1 MRSGRKAA
9 YNEHRKMRETDNMC
23 GIIGYTGKDNAEKIM
38 LDALELLEYRGY
50 DSAGIALLNKG
61 RTQILKRAGRVKEL
75 RELCAR
81 ERPLGQCGIGHTRW
95 ATHGGVCDENAHPH
109 RFGKITLIHNGIIE
123 NYRELIEKYSL
134 EGKLKSETDS
144 EVVAAVVEHF
154 YQGDPYSAIRRTV
167 LKLKGTFALAILFD
181 DQEDKIFAVRNV
193 SPIVAA
199 VTKDGTIL
207 ASDVTAIAP
216 FTSDYFVLPE
226 FHVACLTR
234 DNIEMFDLSGD
245 HVEIQWLKMDWDVS
259 RSGKG
264 GYPFYMEKEIMEQ
277 PQVIRETIMPRIKD
291 GNPDFSQE
299 GIPDEMLR
307 ACKRICVIACGT
319 AMHAGLVGKSLIQ
332 AMIGIHVDVVMASEF
347 MYNDPVVNKDTLVVA
362 ISQSGETIDT
372 LEALKFARKCGSPS
386 ISIVNVRGASIARAS
401 EYVIYTNAGP
411 EIAVASTKA
420 YTTQLA
426 VLYLLTARM
435 AMARKLWQEEELSDF
450 MKELQRVPQ
459 VMERILET
467 KEEIHRLAGTILNAR
482 DVFMIGRGL
491 DYSILLEGSLKLKEV
506 SYIHSEAYASGEL
519 KHGTIAL
526 ITEDTPVIAV
536 VTQEKL
542 KSKELSNIREVQS
555 RGARVLLLIKENE
568 TMDEKGQ
575 WSCVYRLPRMADP
588 FMVMPASIVLQMIA
602 YYVSLDKGLDVD
614 KPRNLAKV
622 VTVE

>member
-1 MRSGRKAA
+1 
-9 YNEHRKMRETDNMC
+9 MC
-23 GIIGYTGKDNAEKIM
+23 GIIGYTGKRDAKDIM

-50 DSAGIALLNKG
+50 DSAGIAILKEG
-61 RTQILKRAGRVKEL
+61 KTQIVKRAGRVRDL
-75 RELCAR
+75 RQLC
-81 ERPLGQCGIGHTRW
+81 EEKHPEGNCGIGHTRW
-95 ATHGGVCDENAHPH
+95 ATHGGVCDQNAHPH
-109 RFGKITLIHNGIIE
+109 QFGKVTLIHNGIIE
-123 NYRELIEKYSL
+123 NHRELTEKYEL
-134 EGKLKSETDS
+134 DGKLKSETDS
-144 EVVAAVVEHF
+144 EVVAAVLEHF

-167 LKLKGTFALAILFD
+167 LKLKGTFALAILFE
-181 DQEDKIFAVRNV
+181 DQPGKIFAVRNV

-199 VTKDGTIL
+199 KTEDGAIL
-207 ASDVTAIAP
+207 SSDVAAIVP
-216 FTSDYFVLPE
+216 FTKDYFVLPE
-226 FHVACLTR
+226 FHVVCLSE
-234 DNIEMFDLSGD
+234 NGVEMYDLSGD
-245 HVEIQWLKMDWDVS
+245 PAQIEWLKVDWDVT
-259 RSGKG
+259 RSSKG

-277 PQVIRETIMPRIKD
+277 PQVINDTILPRIKN
-291 GNPDFSQE
+291 GMPDFTEE
-299 GIPDEMLR
+299 GISDQVL
-307 ACKRICVIACGT
+307 ADCKRICVIACGT

-332 AMIGIHVDVVMASEF
+332 SMIGIHVDVVMASEF
-347 MYNDPVVNKDTLVVA
+347 MYNDPVVDKDTLVLA

-386 ISIVNVRGASIARAS
+386 ISIVNVKGASIARAS
-401 EYVIYTNAGP
+401 EHVIYTYAGP

-435 AMARKLWQEEELSDF
+435 AIARNLWDQQQIKNFMSELC
-450 MKELQRVPQ
+450 RVPS
-459 VMERILET
+459 VMEQVLER
-467 KEEIHRLAGTILNAR
+467 KEEIHRLAGAILNAD

-491 DYSILLEGSLKLKEV
+491 DYSILLEGSLKLKEI

-526 ITEDTPVIAV
+526 ITEETPVVAV

-555 RGARVLLLIKENE
+555 RGARVVLLIKENE
-568 TMDEKGQ
+568 ELEDDDKFG
-575 WSCVYRLPRMADP
+575 SVFRLPVMQDS
-588 FMVMPASIVLQMIA
+588 FMVMPVSIVLQLIA

>member
-1 MRSGRKAA
+1 
-9 YNEHRKMRETDNMC
+9 MC
-23 GIIGYTGKDNAEKIM
+23 GIIGYTGKGNAREIM

-50 DSAGIALLNKG
+50 DSAGIALLSGG
-61 RTQILKRAGRVKEL
+61 RTQIVKRAGRVKDL
-75 RELCAR
+75 RRLCAEKKPEGR
-81 ERPLGQCGIGHTRW
+81 CGIGHTRW

-109 RFGKITLIHNGIIE
+109 RFGRITLIHNGIIE
-123 NYRELIEKYSL
+123 NYRELTEKYSL
-134 EGKLKSETDS
+134 EKELVSETDS
-144 EVVAAVVEHF
+144 EVVAAVLEHF
-154 YQGDPYSAIRRTV
+154 YTGDPYSAIRRTV
-167 LKLKGTFALAILFD
+167 LKLKGTFALAIMFD
-181 DQEDKIFAVRNV
+181 DQPDRIYAVRNV

-199 VTKDGTIL
+199 VTEDGAIL
-207 ASDVTAIAP
+207 SSDVAAIVP
-216 FTSDYFVLPE
+216 FTADYFVMPE
-226 FHVACLTR
+226 FHVVCLSP
-234 DNIEMFDLSGD
+234 DGVEMFDLSGD
-245 HVEIQWLKMDWDVS
+245 KAQIEWQKVDWDMS

-277 PQVIRETIMPRIKD
+277 PQVVRETILPRIKD
-291 GNPDFSQE
+291 GRPDFSGE
-299 GIPDEMLR
+299 GISDEIL
-307 ACKRICVIACGT
+307 AECKRICVIACGT

-347 MYNDPVVNKDTLVVA
+347 MYNDPVVDKDTLVIA

-386 ISIVNVRGASIARAS
+386 ISIVNVKGASIARAS
-401 EYVIYTNAGP
+401 EHVIYTCAGP

-426 VLYLLTARM
+426 VLYLITARM
-435 AMARKLWQEEELSDF
+435 AMARGLWSQEKVTGFID
-450 MKELQRVPQ
+450 ELQRVPE
-459 VMERILET
+459 VMERVLED
-467 KEEIHRLAGTILNAR
+467 KEEIHRLAGTVLNAR

-536 VTQEKL
+536 VTQDKL

-555 RGARVLLLIKENE
+555 RGARVVLLIKENE
-568 TMDEKGQ
+568 TLDEGGQ
-575 WSCVYRLPRMADP
+575 WSCVYRLPRMEDP
-588 FMVMPASIVLQMIA
+588 FMVMPASVVLQLIA
-602 YYVSLDKGLDVD
+602 YFVSLDKGLDVD

>member
-1 MRSGRKAA
+1 
-9 YNEHRKMRETDNMC
+9 MC
-23 GIIGYTGKDNAEKIM
+23 GIIGYTGRNDAKDIM

-50 DSAGIALLNKG
+50 DSAGIALLG
-61 RTQILKRAGRVKEL
+61 EEGTQIFKCAGRVKDL
-75 RELCAR
+75 RNLCSEKKPA
-81 ERPLGQCGIGHTRW
+81 GCCGIGHTRW
-95 ATHGGVCDENAHPH
+95 ATHGGVCNENAHPH
-109 RFGKITLIHNGIIE
+109 RFGQITLIHNGIIE
-123 NYRELIEKYSL
+123 NYRELTEKYGL
-134 EGKLKSETDS
+134 EGKLESETDS
-144 EVVAAVVEHF
+144 EVVAAVLEHF
-154 YQGDPYSAIRRTV
+154 YTGDPYSAIRRTV
-167 LKLKGTFALAILFD
+167 LKIKGTFALAIMFD
-181 DQEDKIFAVRNV
+181 DQPGKIYAVRNV

-199 VTKDGTIL
+199 ATKDGAIL
-207 ASDVTAIAP
+207 SSDVAAIVP
-216 FTSDYFVLPE
+216 FTMDYFVMPE
-226 FHVACLTR
+226 FHVVCLSQ
-234 DNIEMFDLSGD
+234 DHIEMFDLSGD
-245 HVEIQWLKMDWDVS
+245 KAEIEWLKVDWDVS
-259 RSGKG
+259 RSSKG
-264 GYPFYMEKEIMEQ
+264 GYPFFMEKEIMEQ
-277 PQVIRETIMPRIKD
+277 PQVIGDTIFPRIREGK
-291 GNPDFSQE
+291 PDFSEE
-299 GIPDEMLR
+299 GIPDNILSD
-307 ACKRICVIACGT
+307 CKRICVIACGT

-332 AMIGIHVDVVMASEF
+332 ALIGIHVDVVMASEF
-347 MYNDPVVNKDTLVVA
+347 MYNDPVVDKDTLVIA

-386 ISIVNVRGASIARAS
+386 ISIVNVKGASIARAS
-401 EYVIYTNAGP
+401 EYVIYTSAGP

-435 AMARKLWQEEELSDF
+435 AMARGLWSGQELSDY
-450 MKELQRVPQ
+450 MKELSRIPEVMAQ
-459 VMERILET
+459 VLEK
-467 KEEIHRLAGTILNAR
+467 KEEIHRLAGSILNAK

-526 ITEDTPVIAV
+526 ITEDTPVVAV

-568 TMDEKGQ
+568 ELEDDGRFAN
-575 WSCVYRLPRMADP
+575 VFRLPVMADT
-588 FMVMPASIVLQMIA
+588 FMVMPASIVLQLIA

>member
-1 MRSGRKAA
+1 
-9 YNEHRKMRETDNMC
+9 MC
-23 GIIGYTGKDNAEKIM
+23 GIIGYTGKEDAREIM

-50 DSAGIALLNKG
+50 DSAGIALLNENG
-61 RTQILKRAGRVKEL
+61 TQIVKRAGRVKDL
-75 RELCAR
+75 RNLCK
-81 ERPLGQCGIGHTRW
+81 EKKPVGCCGIGHTRW

-109 RFGKITLIHNGIIE
+109 RFGRITLIHNGIIE
-123 NYRELIEKYSL
+123 NYRELTEKYAL
-134 EGKLKSETDS
+134 EGKLASETDS
-144 EVVAAVVEHF
+144 EVVAAVLEHF
-154 YQGDPYSAIRRTV
+154 YEGDPYSAIRKTV
-167 LKLKGTFALAILFD
+167 LKLKGTFALAIMFD
-181 DQEDKIFAVRNV
+181 DQPGKIYAVRNV

-199 VTKDGTIL
+199 VTEDGAML
-207 ASDVTAIAP
+207 SSDVAAIVP
-216 FTSDYFVLPE
+216 FTTDYFVVPE
-226 FHVACLTR
+226 FHVICLST
-234 DNIEMFDLSGD
+234 DGIEMFDLSGD
-245 HVEIQWLKMDWDVS
+245 KAEIEWLKVDWDVS

-277 PQVIRETIMPRIKD
+277 PQVIKETVLPRIRD
-291 GNPDFSQE
+291 GKPDFSKE
-299 GIPDEMLR
+299 GIPDEILR
-307 ACKRICVIACGT
+307 DCKRICVIACGT

-332 AMIGIHVDVVMASEF
+332 SMIGIHVDVVMASEF
-347 MYNDPVVNKDTLVVA
+347 MYNDPVVDKDTLVIA

-386 ISIVNVRGASIARAS
+386 ISIVNVKGASIARAS

-426 VLYLLTARM
+426 VLYLITARM
-435 AMARKLWQEEELSDF
+435 AVARKLWSEEQLTAFIDELC
-450 MKELQRVPQ
+450 RVPE
-459 VMERILET
+459 VMEAVLAK
-467 KEEIHRLAGTILNAR
+467 KEEIHRLTGAILNAK

-491 DYSILLEGSLKLKEV
+491 DYSILLEGSLKLKEI

-542 KSKELSNIREVQS
+542 KSKEFSNIREVQS
-555 RGARVLLLIKENE
+555 RGARVLLLVKENE
-568 TMDEKGQ
+568 ELEESGQ
-575 WSCVYRLPRMADP
+575 WSSVFRLPVMEDP
-588 FMVMPASIVLQMIA
+588 FMVMPTSVALQLIA

>member
-1 MRSGRKAA
+1 
-9 YNEHRKMRETDNMC
+9 MC
-23 GIIGYTGKDNAEKIM
+23 GIIGYTGKSDAKEIM

-50 DSAGIALLNKG
+50 DSAGIALLGDEGTK
-61 RTQILKRAGRVKEL
+61 IYKRAGRVKDL
-75 RELCAR
+75 RELCAKR
-81 ERPLGQCGIGHTRW
+81 NPKGNCGIGHTRW

-109 RFGKITLIHNGIIE
+109 RFGRITLIHNGIIE
-123 NYRELIEKYSL
+123 NYRELTEKYGL
-134 EGKLKSETDS
+134 EGKLASETDS
-144 EVVAAVVEHF
+144 EVVAAVLEHF
-154 YQGDPYSAIRRTV
+154 YNGDPYSAIRRTV

-181 DQEDKIFAVRNV
+181 DQPGKIYAVRNV

-199 VTKDGTIL
+199 ATRDGAIL
-207 ASDVTAIAP
+207 SSDVAAIVP
-216 FTSDYFVLPE
+216 FTTDYFVMPE
-226 FHVACLTR
+226 FHVVCLSA
-234 DNIEMFDLSGD
+234 DGIEMFDLSGD
-245 HVEIQWLKMDWDVS
+245 KAEIEWLKVDWDVS
-259 RSGKG
+259 RSSKG
-264 GYPFYMEKEIMEQ
+264 GYPFFMEKEIMEQ
-277 PQVIRETIMPRIKD
+277 PQVIEETILPRIKN
-291 GNPDFSQE
+291 GKPDFSEE
-299 GIPDEMLR
+299 GIPDQILSD
-307 ACKRICVIACGT
+307 CKRICVIACGT

-347 MYNDPVVNKDTLVVA
+347 MYNDPVVDKETLVIA

-386 ISIVNVRGASIARAS
+386 ISIVNVKGASIARAS

-426 VLYLLTARM
+426 VLYLITARM
-435 AMARKLWQEEELSDF
+435 AMARGLWSEQELSDYV
-450 MKELQRVPQ
+450 KELSRVPK
-459 VMERILET
+459 VMEEVLTR
-467 KEEIHRLAGTILNAR
+467 KEEIHRLAGTILNAK

-526 ITEDTPVIAV
+526 ITEDTPVVAV
-536 VTQEKL
+536 VTQDKL

-568 TMDEKGQ
+568 VLEDDERFAN
-575 WSCVYRLPRMADP
+575 VFRLPVMEDA
-588 FMVMPASIVLQMIA
+588 FMVMPASVVLQLIA
-602 YYVSLDKGLDVD
+602 YFVSLDKGLDVD

>member
-1 MRSGRKAA
+1 
-9 YNEHRKMRETDNMC
+9 MC
-23 GIIGYTGKDNAEKIM
+23 GIIGYTGKSDAKEIM

-50 DSAGIALLNKG
+50 DSAGIALLNENGAQIIK
-61 RTQILKRAGRVKEL
+61 RTGRVKDL
-75 RELCAR
+75 RKLCD
-81 ERPLGQCGIGHTRW
+81 EKKPVGCCGIGHTRW

-109 RFGKITLIHNGIIE
+109 RFGRVTLIHNGIIE
-123 NYRELIEKYSL
+123 NYRELTEKYNLQESL
-134 EGKLKSETDS
+134 RSETDS
-144 EVVAAVVEHF
+144 EVVAAVLEHF
-154 YQGDPYSAIRRTV
+154 YQGEPYAAIRKTV
-167 LKLKGTFALAILFD
+167 LKLKGTFALAIMFD
-181 DQEDKIFAVRNV
+181 DQPGKIYAVRNV

-199 VTKDGTIL
+199 VTQDGAML
-207 ASDVTAIAP
+207 SSDVAAIVP
-216 FTSDYFVLPE
+216 YTTDYFVVPE
-226 FHVACLTR
+226 FHVICMSEGQ
-234 DNIEMFDLSGD
+234 IEMFDLSGD
-245 HVEIQWLKMDWDVS
+245 VAEIEWQKVDWDVS

-277 PQVIRETIMPRIKD
+277 PQAIRDTVAFKIKD
-291 GNPDFSQE
+291 GKPDFTKE
-299 GIPDEMLR
+299 EIPDEILR
-307 ACKRICVIACGT
+307 DCKRICVIACGT

-347 MYNDPVVNKDTLVVA
+347 MYNSPVVDRETLVIA

-386 ISIVNVRGASIARAS
+386 IAVVNVRGASIARAS
-401 EYVIYTNAGP
+401 EYVIYTCAGP

-426 VLYLLTARM
+426 VLYLVAARM
-435 AMARKLWQEEELSDF
+435 AVARGLWTKEQTRAYMEEL
-450 MKELQRVPQ
+450 LRVPE
-459 VMERILET
+459 VMEEVLKR
-467 KEEIHRLAGTILNAR
+467 KDEIHHLARTLLNAK

-491 DYSILLEGSLKLKEV
+491 DHSILLEGSLKLKEV

-526 ITEDTPVIAV
+526 ITEETPVIAV

-542 KSKELSNIREVQS
+542 KSKEFSNIREVQS
-555 RGARVLLLIKENE
+555 RGARVLLLLKENE
-568 TMDEKGQ
+568 VLEENTQ
-575 WSCVYRLPRMADP
+575 YSSVFRLPVMEDA
-588 FMVMPASIVLQMIA
+588 FMVMPASIVLQLIA

>member
-1 MRSGRKAA
+1 
-9 YNEHRKMRETDNMC
+9 MC
-23 GIIGYTGKDNAEKIM
+23 GIIGYTGKQEAAGIM

-50 DSAGIALLNKG
+50 DSAGIALSDGKET
-61 RTQILKRAGRVKEL
+61 RIIKRAGRVKDL
-75 RELCAR
+75 RLLC
-81 ERPLGQCGIGHTRW
+81 EEKEVSGHCGIGHTRW

-109 RFGKITLIHNGIIE
+109 RFGKVTVIHNGIIE
-123 NYRELIEKYSL
+123 NYRQLIEKYEL
-134 EGKLKSETDS
+134 DGKLLSQTDS
-144 EVVAAVVEHF
+144 EVVAAVLSHF
-154 YQGDPYSAIRRTV
+154 YQKDPYSAIRKTV
-167 LKLKGTFALAILFD
+167 LKLKGTFALAIIFD
-181 DQEDKIFAVRNV
+181 DIPGKIFAVRNV

-199 VTKDGTIL
+199 NTEDGAIL
-207 ASDVTAIAP
+207 SSDVAAIVP
-216 FTSDYFVLPE
+216 FTTQYFVVPE
-226 FHVACLTR
+226 LHVVCLSE
-234 DNIEMFDLSGD
+234 DGIEVYDLSGD
-245 HVEIQWLKMDWDVS
+245 KAGIEWLTVDWDVS
-259 RSGKG
+259 RSDKG

-277 PQVIRETIMPRIKD
+277 PGVIKDTVLPRIKD
-291 GNPDFSQE
+291 GKPDFSAE
-299 GIPDEMLR
+299 GIQDEMLIS
-307 ACKRICVIACGT
+307 CKRICVIACGT

-347 MYNDPVVNKDTLVVA
+347 MYNDPVVDDKTLVIA

-386 ISIVNVRGASIARAS
+386 ISIVNVKGASIARAS
-401 EYVIYTNAGP
+401 EHVIYTCAGP

-435 AMARKLWQEEELSDF
+435 AIARNLWSEEEIKNYMD
-450 MKELQRVPQ
+450 ELLRVPE
-459 VMERILET
+459 VMEEVLAK
-467 KEEIHRLAGTILNAR
+467 KEEIHHIADTILNAK

-526 ITEDTPVIAV
+526 ITSETPVIAV
-536 VTQEKL
+536 VTQDKL
-542 KSKELSNIREVQS
+542 KSKELSNIKEVQS
-555 RGARVLLLIKENE
+555 RGAKVILLIKGNE
-568 TMDEKGQ
+568 VLEQEKI
-575 WSCVYRLPRMADP
+575 WSRIFRLPVMRDE
-588 FMVMPASIVLQMIA
+588 FMVMPVSVVLQLIA